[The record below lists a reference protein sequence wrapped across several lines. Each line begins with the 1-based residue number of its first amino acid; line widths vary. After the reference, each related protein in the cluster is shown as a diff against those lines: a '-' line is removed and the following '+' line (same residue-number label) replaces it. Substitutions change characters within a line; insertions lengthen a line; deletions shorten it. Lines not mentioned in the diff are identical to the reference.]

1 MPTRDLVPITGWTNR
16 NLRLKERMKA
26 IKAKDHRMTESRIVE
41 DAVIEYLPKLEQ
53 KFFNSELGAR
63 PLPQQDYLNKETH
76 TNEMK
81 QATTGSLYPE
91 IQQQQGGPLIADAL
105 VKLVALMQQGLLN
118 DKEFKKLKN
127 KLLS

>member
-1 MPTRDLVPITGWTNR
+1 MPTRDLVPVTGWTNR

-53 KFFNSELGAR
+53 KFFNNELDDR
-63 PLPQQDYLNKETH
+63 PLPQQNYLNKETQ
-76 TNEMK
+76 TKGSK
-81 QATTGSLYPE
+81 QLQVHFNPD
-91 IQQQQGGPLIADAL
+91 IQHQQGGPLIADAL

>member
-16 NLRLKERMKA
+16 NLKLKERMKA
-26 IKAKDHRMTESRIVE
+26 LKAKDHRMTESRIVE

-53 KFFNSELGAR
+53 KFFNNELDAR
-63 PLPQQDYLNKETH
+63 PLPQQDYLNKETQ
-76 TNEMK
+76 TNERK
-81 QATTGSLYPE
+81 QATTGSLYPD
-91 IQQQQGGPLIADAL
+91 IHQQQGGPLIADAL